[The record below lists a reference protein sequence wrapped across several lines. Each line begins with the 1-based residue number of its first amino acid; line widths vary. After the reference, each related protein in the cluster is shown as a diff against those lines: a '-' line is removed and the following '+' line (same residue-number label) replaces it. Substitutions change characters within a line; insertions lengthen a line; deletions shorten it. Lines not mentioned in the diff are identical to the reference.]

1 MSEAFDAAAHLIDR
15 HLTGGRKHRTAVA
28 GPRGEL
34 THAEPAGLR
43 NRVAAGPRA
52 IGYAPRNGSPAA
64 VASCVHRG
72 SVIRIPRCSWSLLA
86 PREDTW
92 SAQRI
97 KTPVWKAWKGV
108 SA

>member
-1 MSEAFDAAAHLIDR
+1 MGR
-15 HLTGGRKHRTAVA
+15 HLAGSHGHRTAVV

-34 THAEPAGLR
+34 TFAELAGLM
-43 NRVAAGPRA
+43 NRVAAGLHT
-52 IGYAPRNGSPAA
+52 IGYAPRNGSPRA

-72 SVIRIPRCSWSLLA
+72 SIIRIPRCSWYLLA

-97 KTPVWKAWKGV
+97 GTPVWKAWKGV
-108 SA
+108 SV